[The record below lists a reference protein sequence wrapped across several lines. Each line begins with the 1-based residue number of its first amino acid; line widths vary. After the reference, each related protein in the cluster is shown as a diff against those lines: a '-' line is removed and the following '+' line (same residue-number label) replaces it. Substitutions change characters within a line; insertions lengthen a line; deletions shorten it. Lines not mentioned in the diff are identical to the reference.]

1 MNTEHQNLPRA
12 LRSRVQEIT
21 IHTDS
26 RDILAAAVRAQK
38 QFGLKDYFIVD
49 VDSHHV
55 ETDSWDEV
63 LAHIDDPVLRYNGQ
77 AIAANWPIAR
87 KMALHNEVPGLMFQ
101 DCQGRIP
108 HQATLGEPVEET
120 DVHRDVTLIRRG
132 MDSFGFDLQV
142 VFPQPMLE
150 IGLHPNPEIAAQLV
164 LAYNR
169 WFVKDILPKDSRM
182 RSLLALPFEDPDAC
196 LKTIREHADNP
207 SVLGFMIT
215 SQRHTGVHRNEYM
228 PIYQELEERGLPLAF
243 HAGPTQSDTMTSTMN
258 RFLSVHAMSFV
269 TCNMTHMTN
278 WIINGLPERFP
289 KLKVMWVE
297 SGLAWLPFMMQR
309 LDTEYL
315 KRQSDAPMLKRLP
328 SEYIQDMYFTS
339 QPMEDSQ
346 PELLEATLK
355 AMKADTQL
363 MYSSDWPHWDFDLPG
378 GLFSLPFID
387 ERARRNILGETARK
401 LFNL

>member
-1 MNTEHQNLPRA
+1 MNTESQNLPRA

-26 RDILAAAVRAQK
+26 RDILAAAVKDQK
-38 QFGLKDYFIVD
+38 QFGMKDYFIVD

-63 LAHIDDPVLRYNGQ
+63 IAHIDDPVLRYNGQ
-77 AIAANWPIAR
+77 SIAANWPIAR
-87 KMALHNEVPGLMFQ
+87 KLALHNEVPGLMFQ

-108 HQATLGEPVEET
+108 HQATLAEAVEET

-132 MDSFGFDLQV
+132 MESIGFDLQV

-215 SQRHTGVHRNEYM
+215 SQRHTGVHRNEYI
-228 PIYQELEERGLPLAF
+228 PIYRELEERGLPVAF

-289 KLKVMWVE
+289 KLEVMWVE

-328 SEYIQDMYFTS
+328 SGQKGGGRYDSTWAIGV
-339 QPMEDSQ
+339 QPSDFIHRSVFARVFGGS
-346 PELLEATLK
+346 LSF
-355 AMKADTQL
+355 
-363 MYSSDWPHWDFDLPG
+363 SSRTTGSWRSCL
-378 GLFSLPFID
+378 
-387 ERARRNILGETARK
+387 A
-401 LFNL
+401 

>member
-1 MNTEHQNLPRA
+1 
-12 LRSRVQEIT
+12 
-21 IHTDS
+21 
-26 RDILAAAVRAQK
+26 
-38 QFGLKDYFIVD
+38 
-49 VDSHHV
+49 
-55 ETDSWDEV
+55 
-63 LAHIDDPVLRYNGQ
+63 
-77 AIAANWPIAR
+77 
-87 KMALHNEVPGLMFQ
+87 
-101 DCQGRIP
+101 
-108 HQATLGEPVEET
+108 
-120 DVHRDVTLIRRG
+120 
-132 MDSFGFDLQV
+132 
-142 VFPQPMLE
+142 
-150 IGLHPNPEIAAQLV
+150 
-164 LAYNR
+164 
-169 WFVKDILPKDSRM
+169 
-182 RSLLALPFEDPDAC
+182 
-196 LKTIREHADNP
+196 
-207 SVLGFMIT
+207 MIT

-228 PIYQELEERGLPLAF
+228 PIYRELEERGLPLAF

-355 AMKADTQL
+355 AIKADTHL

-378 GLFSLPFID
+378 GLFALPFID

>member
-1 MNTEHQNLPRA
+1 MNAEAKNLPRA
-12 LRSRVQEIT
+12 PRARVQEIT

-26 RDILAAAVRAQK
+26 RDILAAAARDQK
-38 QFGLKDYFIVD
+38 QLGLKDYFIVD

-63 LAHIDDPVLRYNGQ
+63 LAHIEDPVLRYNGQ
-77 AIAANWPIAR
+77 AIAANWPIAQ

-108 HQATLGEPVEET
+108 HQATLAEPVDET

-132 MDSFGFDLQV
+132 MDSIGFDLQV

-150 IGLHPNPEIAAQLV
+150 VGLHPIPEIAAQLV
-164 LAYNR
+164 MAYNR
-169 WFVKDILPKDSRM
+169 WFAKDILPKDSRM
-182 RSLLALPFEDPDAC
+182 RSLLALPFEDPAAC
-196 LKTIREHADNP
+196 LRTIREHADNP

-215 SQRHTGVHRNEYM
+215 SQRHAGVHRNEYM
-228 PIYQELEERGLPLAF
+228 PIYRELEERGLPLAF
-243 HAGPTQSDTMTSTMN
+243 HAGPTQFDTMTSTMN

-315 KRQSDAPMLKRLP
+315 KRQSDAPALKRRP
-328 SEYIQDMYFTS
+328 SEYMQDMYYTT
-339 QPMEDSQ
+339 QPMEDSH

-355 AMKADTQL
+355 AIKADTQL

-378 GLFSLPFID
+378 GLFSLPFVD
-387 ERARRNILGETARK
+387 EQARRNILGETARK

>member
-1 MNTEHQNLPRA
+1 MNAESQNLPRA

-26 RDILAAAVRAQK
+26 RDILAAAVRDQK

-108 HQATLGEPVEET
+108 HQATLAEPVEET

-132 MDSFGFDLQV
+132 MDSIGFDLQV

-150 IGLHPNPEIAAQLV
+150 IGLHPNPEIAARLV
-164 LAYNR
+164 IAYNR
-169 WFVKDILPKDSRM
+169 WFVRDILPKDSRM

-196 LKTIREHADNP
+196 LKTIKEHADNP
-207 SVLGFMIT
+207 AVLGFMIT

-228 PIYQELEERGLPLAF
+228 PIYRELEERGLPLAF
-243 HAGPTQSDTMTSTMN
+243 HAGPTQADTMTSTMN

-328 SEYIQDMYFTS
+328 SEYMQDMYFTT
-339 QPMEDSQ
+339 QPMEDSN

-355 AMKADTQL
+355 AIKADTQL